1 MQLKQTS
8 RFLGPW
14 LCLIAAWI
22 GPPKNAFVGKLCAQD
37 SSFQS
42 SQNALSPLDASPL
55 SVARPLP
62 PNGQAGGGSL
72 ADFTELIGL
81 VQTMVKSN
89 WDVDGGEDN
98 IQPYP
103 NGVWIDPSGKLNR
116 QVRKGLDV
124 PTKRPITQEAISV
137 IELPQFGSLQT
148 KEALRWVSLVELE
161 EKLKTRLAS
170 NEMASPAMELLG
182 GLTRIDF
189 VARDPVT
196 QEWCLGGP
204 AGDLV
209 MDRKGNLIG
218 RTTGLPPVLLEDLMS
233 VAPLVLNGR
242 GPLGCS
248 IDPVPERL
256 KAVAEMAVSPLA
268 TRSLAQHASK
278 WCERLTETL
287 GDQQATVFGLPEDSP
302 TGIALLIADEHMKR
316 IGLGLE
322 KGPAKLLSYWE
333 EGEKRGGIKAS
344 GLIRWW
350 FALRDDI
357 RIGVDESSSVFA
369 FESPTVRVM
378 SQRQFMDQTGARHEA
393 NDQDLAA
400 DAFASGFTENF
411 AELQSMYPMYG
422 RLRHIF
428 DLCVAMRLIREET
441 QLGHGVELSLLRD
454 RSVQPH
460 SKEPLKWIPSTAAW
474 RKTSNGRVSAIVS
487 GGVTIDVRNAP
498 IAKLP
503 GRTSTTSI
511 EPFVF
516 E

>member
-1 MQLKQTS
+1 MILKQDTP
-8 RFLGPW
+8 FLFGW
-14 LCLIAAWI
+14 LCLLAASVSI
-22 GPPKNAFVGKLCAQD
+22 LCGGPANNIPAQD

-42 SQNALSPLDASPL
+42 PQSVSSPLD
-55 SVARPLP
+55 VARQARPI
-62 PNGQAGGGSL
+62 GQAGGGSL

-98 IQPYP
+98 ITGYP
-103 NGVWIDPSGKLNR
+103 NGVWIDPNGKLNR
-116 QVRKGLDV
+116 QNRKGLVV
-124 PTKRPITQEAISV
+124 PSNIKNAKKAAKV
-137 IELPQFGSLQT
+137 IELPQLGKIQVN
-148 KEALRWVSLVELE
+148 EDLRWVSLSDLGG
-161 EKLKTRLAS
+161 KLKERLSAK
-170 NEMASPAMELLG
+170 EMASPAMELLG

-189 VARDPVT
+189 LARDPVT
-196 QEWCLGGP
+196 NEWYLGGP

-209 MDRKGNLIG
+209 MDRKGNLVG
-218 RTTGLPPVLLEDLMS
+218 RSTGLPPVLLEDLLS

-268 TRSLAQHASK
+268 KRSLTQHAAK
-278 WCERLTETL
+278 WCDRLAETL
-287 GDQQATVFGLPEDSP
+287 GDQQATIFGLPEDSP

-322 KGPAKLLSYWE
+322 NGPASLLSYWE
-333 EGEKRGGIKAS
+333 EAEKRGAIRSS

-357 RIGVDESSSVFA
+357 QIGVDDASSVFA
-369 FESPTVRVM
+369 IESPTVRVM
-378 SQRQFMDQTGARHEA
+378 SQRQFMDHSGARHEA
-393 NDQDLAA
+393 NDQDQAA
-400 DAFASGFTENF
+400 DAFASGFTENY
-411 AELQSMYPMYG
+411 AELQTLYPMYG

-428 DLCVAMRLIREET
+428 DLCVVMRLIRDESIA
-441 QLGHGVELSLLRD
+441 GRGVELALFKD
-454 RSVQPH
+454 RSIQPH
-460 SKEPLKWIPSTAAW
+460 SNEPLKWIPSTAAW

-487 GGVTIDVRNAP
+487 GGVTIDVRNAS
-498 IAKLP
+498 IGKQS
-503 GRTSTTSI
+503 GRSRPTSI
-511 EPFVF
+511 APFSF

>member
-1 MQLKQTS
+1 MKLKQQT
-8 RFLGPW
+8 RFLVPW
-14 LCLIAAWI
+14 LGVLAAWL
-22 GPPKNAFVGKLCAQD
+22 GVSFQLHVSRLVAQD
-37 SSFQS
+37 SS
-42 SQNALSPLDASPL
+42 SQLSQKGASL
-55 SVARPLP
+55 LNEARPSR
-62 PNGQAGGGSL
+62 PNGQAGGGIL

-89 WDVDGGEDN
+89 WDIEGGEDN

-103 NGVWIDPSGKLNR
+103 NGVWIDPAGKLNR

-124 PTKRPITQEAISV
+124 LSKRTTIQDTTSL
-137 IELPQFGSLQT
+137 IELPQLGSLQA
-148 KEALRWVSLVELE
+148 KEELRWVSLVDLE
-161 EKLKTRLAS
+161 KSLKSRLS
-170 NEMASPAMELLG
+170 SKQMASPALELLG

-189 VARDPVT
+189 VARDPIT
-196 QEWCLGGP
+196 DEWCLGGP
-204 AGDLV
+204 AGDVV

-218 RTTGLPPVLLEDLMS
+218 RSTGLPPVLLEDLLS
-233 VAPLVLNGR
+233 IAPVVLNGR

-256 KAVAEMAVSPLA
+256 KAVAEMAVSPIA
-268 TRSLAQHASK
+268 KRSLTQHASK

-287 GDQQATVFGLPEDSP
+287 GDQQATIFGLPEDSP

-333 EGEKRGGIKAS
+333 EGEKRGAIKAS

-350 FALRDDI
+350 FALRDGI
-357 RIGVDESSSVFA
+357 RIGVDDKSSIFTL
-369 FESPTVRVM
+369 ESPTVCVM

-400 DAFASGFTENF
+400 DAFASEFTGNYD
-411 AELQSMYPMYG
+411 ELQKMYPMYG

-428 DLCVAMRLIREET
+428 DLCVAMRLIREESMA
-441 QLGHGVELSLLRD
+441 GRGVELSLLRD
-454 RSVQPH
+454 HSIQPH
-460 SKEPLKWIPSTAAW
+460 SNEPLKWIPSTAAW
-474 RKTSNGRVSAIVS
+474 RKTSNGRVAAIVS

-498 IAKLP
+498 IEKQT
-503 GRTSTTSI
+503 GRNRPRSMA
-511 EPFVF
+511 PFVF